1 MGSYT
6 DGGNLC
12 FLLPS
17 RGGRDLEALQ
27 VPRVYPRAQGEDRL
41 SAHREADLG
50 LRRHIF
56 SCPGRQK
63 RRSSVGSFVGSRVT
77 GLWSSTLPCF
87 SCSTRLLISCM
98 ARALQTSDLIALAIP
113 QGQHELCLLTKVG
126 TWSSL
131 LRLGAECI
139 LSVSL

>member
-17 RGGRDLEALQ
+17 GGRRHLEALQ

-50 LRRHIF
+50 LRRHNF
-56 SCPGRQK
+56 LVLG
-63 RRSSVGSFVGSRVT
+63 VVLV
-77 GLWSSTLPCF
+77 
-87 SCSTRLLISCM
+87 
-98 ARALQTSDLIALAIP
+98 
-113 QGQHELCLLTKVG
+113 QGQSMKE
-126 TWSSL
+126 
-131 LRLGAECI
+131 I
-139 LSVSL
+139 LSGQLLWVSG